1 MCMGELVWIVSPA
14 EMAVIASAVVI
25 SVLVYLLVRWSL
37 RGLLAEV
44 VQLRAAGK
52 FYLRTL
58 LVTMLLGALA
68 ATVTCSID
76 FDEDSIFMEEV
87 WEVAQSLDGAFWALM
102 IILLVY
108 VVMVTILVAAL
119 RRRHE
124 Q

>member
-1 MCMGELVWIVSPA
+1 MCMGEVVWIVSPA
-14 EMAVIASAVVI
+14 EMALIAAAVAI

-37 RGLLAEV
+37 RALLADV
-44 VQLRAAGK
+44 VQLPAAGK

-58 LVTMLLGALA
+58 LITMLLGALA
-68 ATVTCSID
+68 ATVARSID

-87 WEVAQSLDGAFWALM
+87 WEVAQSLDSAFWALM
-102 IILLVY
+102 VILLVY